1 MLRTSVEG
9 NEGQQLDLPNGKHGD
24 HLWNSQQANSLLF
37 TPGAR
42 FEIAGR
48 QLRILQRRQGIWR
61 GMVSTSSSNCETQ
74 PYLIVCRRSSFVP
87 HPWHL
92 FSSPLYDVSYKP
104 YIFCEDMILAMSVSF
119 IHCLVLK
126 SAFPW
131 DKYWNSFPCQ
141 EVRWKF
147 LNVVHQFYVSWGIA
161 GKSSISEVSRKVTSL
176 KTLHPDM
183 PNCQIVSWNIST
195 RYVREGEKKREGQYT
210 EKCIQCQQ
218 MVVSSLCLITQTT
231 CGAV

>member
-1 MLRTSVEG
+1 
-9 NEGQQLDLPNGKHGD
+9 
-24 HLWNSQQANSLLF
+24 
-37 TPGAR
+37 
-42 FEIAGR
+42 
-48 QLRILQRRQGIWR
+48 
-61 GMVSTSSSNCETQ
+61 
-74 PYLIVCRRSSFVP
+74 
-87 HPWHL
+87 
-92 FSSPLYDVSYKP
+92 
-104 YIFCEDMILAMSVSF
+104 MILAMSVSF

-195 RYVREGEKKREGQYT
+195 RYVRKGEKKREGQYT
-210 EKCIQCQQ
+210 AKCIQCQQ
-218 MVVSSLCLITQTT
+218 MVVSLFAWLLKRLVALFRLDSLPEKHLLFGHLLQGWKWLLNKNKLAKLSLTNLLTDRGRHI
-231 CGAV
+231 GAKGHYRKYLRKYLR

>member
-1 MLRTSVEG
+1 MRLSSESSQTCPFIKIARSLGFSEGLWGITFTFIQFLLCHGVLFRAWTKIKQIPQVITPRKSRIKKHRTPQYGSQYGCSVSSPCFEPMLRTSVEG

-48 QLRILQRRQGIWR
+48 QFRILQRRQGIWR

-92 FSSPLYDVSYKP
+92 FSSPLYDV
-104 YIFCEDMILAMSVSF
+104 
-119 IHCLVLK
+119 
-126 SAFPW
+126 
-131 DKYWNSFPCQ
+131 
-141 EVRWKF
+141 
-147 LNVVHQFYVSWGIA
+147 
-161 GKSSISEVSRKVTSL
+161 
-176 KTLHPDM
+176 
-183 PNCQIVSWNIST
+183 
-195 RYVREGEKKREGQYT
+195 
-210 EKCIQCQQ
+210 
-218 MVVSSLCLITQTT
+218 
-231 CGAV
+231 

>member
-1 MLRTSVEG
+1 M
-9 NEGQQLDLPNGKHGD
+9 NNIFNGGESPRHQNPQYIPPVRI
-24 HLWNSQQANSLLF
+24 HPSI
-37 TPGAR
+37 GAVT
-42 FEIAGR
+42 FNTFQCVFN
-48 QLRILQRRQGIWR
+48 QLRNSASSFHWL
-61 GMVSTSSSNCETQ
+61 SSSIFT
-74 PYLIVCRRSSFVP
+74 VWSFVCSSRIRYTSF
-87 HPWHL
+87 HL
-92 FSSPLYDVSYKP
+92 HYMMFQTIQTIYFLWGYDP
-104 YIFCEDMILAMSVSF
+104 GNMSVSF